1 MQDQREQEIIS
12 LLQSIVEPLLEEFL
26 SSDKSAVLEAEYIGL
41 DTSKSRW
48 GIKIATRGFDLN
60 QKLNLEKLLMNK
72 IIDNRKA
79 ASLKE
84 LEGLGIFFQS
94 MKNSE
99 INTTGLTPTS
109 IQNVDKNTSLKKRPL
124 GVKNVY
130 LVASGKGGVGKSTV
144 SVNLAIALSKQGLKV
159 GLVDADLYGP
169 SAAQLLGTHGPM
181 QVDTEG
187 RLIPTPAHGLATVS
201 FSFLVDPSQPT
212 AWRGPLISKAIEQLF
227 FDVSW
232 QDVDVLVVDM
242 PPGTGDIQLTILEQV
257 HIDGVFVVTTP
268 EQVAVVDAIK
278 AIRQFEK
285 AKIPIFGLIENKA
298 YYICPCCG
306 NRDEIF
312 GQSGIEKLQKEV
324 DVPLLTQ
331 IPISKDI
338 ITGSD
343 QGIPIATRVDH
354 IVTKSFK
361 EVAEIVCSRLVF

>member
-1 MQDQREQEIIS
+1 MQESKEQEITS
-12 LLQSIVEPLLEEFL
+12 LLQGIVEPLLTDFL
-26 SSDKSAVLEAEYIGL
+26 NNDKSAILEAEFLGL
-41 DTSKSRW
+41 DTTKSRW
-48 GIKIATRGFDLN
+48 GLRIATRGFELN
-60 QKLNLEKLLMNK
+60 QKLKLEQLLLHR
-72 IIDNRKA
+72 IIENPNVA
-79 ASLKE
+79 LFTE
-84 LEGLGIFFQS
+84 LNGLGIFFQS
-94 MKNSE
+94 LKNSVSQTVQLGPTPIE
-99 INTTGLTPTS
+99 NLNTNIS
-109 IQNVDKNTSLKKRPL
+109 HKKRPQ
-124 GVKNVY
+124 GVKNVF

-169 SAAQLLGTHGPM
+169 SAAQLLGTNGPM

-187 RLIPTPAHGLATVS
+187 RLIPRPAHGLATVS
-201 FSFLVDPSQPT
+201 FSFLADPSQPT

-257 HIDGVFVVTTP
+257 QIDGVFVVTTP
-268 EQVAVVDAIK
+268 EEVAVVDAIK

-285 AKIPIFGLIENKA
+285 AKLPIFGLIENKA

-306 NRDEIF
+306 KRDEIF
-312 GQSGIEKLQKEV
+312 GQSGIQKLQKEV
-324 DVPLLTQ
+324 DVPLLVQ

-343 QGIPIATRVDH
+343 QGIPIATKVDH
-354 IVTKSFK
+354 IVTKSFT
-361 EVAEIVCSRLVF
+361 EVAEIVSSRLVF